1 MFLCILL
8 VRIFIRPSF
17 LLFITV
23 ITIYHLDSGVDD
35 VRTFIKTALIHRM
48 SLVYILESSNL
59 LDLSF
64 MCQVRSN
71 L

>member
-35 VRTFIKTALIHRM
+35 VRTFIKTALIHHM